1 MDGSIVF
8 VRCRQ
13 CTPHLIRA
21 SLSPTESTPHADGI
35 SIGSAVFAQLTAESP
50 VLYNGLPLS
59 SSKFPPSCG
68 GSGPH
73 LIGLRGSLGPPDST
87 NPNGISIG
95 SAVFAGL
102 TSVTDR
108 RTHRVTDKHVCN
120 NRPHLHIGS
129 TAKRH
134 NNGGCRTA
142 IPQPVK
148 NELLPL
154 PIAGVGGTHFSSPT
168 IYRGHDVR
176 GGP

>member
-1 MDGSIVF
+1 MY
-8 VRCRQ
+8 
-13 CTPHLIRA
+13 THLIRA
-21 SLSPTESTPHADGI
+21 SFGRTESTP
-35 SIGSAVFAQLTAESP
+35 QTASRSVQPFLHSSQQSP
-50 VLYNGLPLS
+50 PYFIMGRP
-59 SSKFPPSCG
+59 FPPQNFHQNFPLRMGIWIASI
-68 GSGPH
+68 
-73 LIGLRGSLGPPDST
+73 IGLRGSLGPPDST

-102 TSVTDR
+102 SSVTDR
-108 RTHRVTDKHVCN
+108 PTHRVTDHVCN